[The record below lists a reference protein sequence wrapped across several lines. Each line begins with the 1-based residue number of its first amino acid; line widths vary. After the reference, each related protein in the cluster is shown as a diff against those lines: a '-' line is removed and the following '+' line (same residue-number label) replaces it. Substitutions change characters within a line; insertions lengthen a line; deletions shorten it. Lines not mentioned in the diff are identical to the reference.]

1 MTAATAHRLWYIVPM
16 NGKSILLLLALAVL
30 AVPASASDTGWSAEF
45 LLGGAWNAG
54 SGLKITQSGHPD
66 LEFDADFATDPFAQ
80 PLYWALRF
88 NHHRPGRIWSL
99 ELLHHKLILQDPPP
113 EVAEFSITH
122 GTNIVSLQHA
132 WLRPRWRFMALAGLV
147 VAHPENTVRGLKL
160 PEEGGLF
167 GVGYQVTGP
176 ALGAGVGAH
185 ITLTDWLDLNAE
197 ARLIAAWIR
206 VDVVDGRASFTNLA
220 AHLLLGP
227 RVRF

>member
-1 MTAATAHRLWYIVPM
+1 MWYIDPM
-16 NGKSILLLLALAVL
+16 NGKGILVLLALAGL
-30 AVPASASDTGWSAEF
+30 SLPAAAADTGWSAEF
-45 LLGGAWNAG
+45 LLGGAWNA
-54 SGLKITQSGHPD
+54 STEVEISQSGHPD
-66 LEFDADFATDPFAQ
+66 LVFDADFATEPFTQ
-80 PLYWALRF
+80 PRYWALRF
-88 NHHRPGRIWSL
+88 NHHRTGRLWSL
-99 ELLHHKLILQDPPP
+99 ELLHHKLIMRDPPP
-113 EVAEFSITH
+113 EVADFSITH
-122 GTNIVSLQHA
+122 GTNIISLQHA
-132 WLRPRWRFMALAGLV
+132 WLRPRWRFLVLAGVV

-185 ITLTDWLDLNAE
+185 LELNGWLDLNAE
-197 ARLIAAWIR
+197 ARLMVAWLR